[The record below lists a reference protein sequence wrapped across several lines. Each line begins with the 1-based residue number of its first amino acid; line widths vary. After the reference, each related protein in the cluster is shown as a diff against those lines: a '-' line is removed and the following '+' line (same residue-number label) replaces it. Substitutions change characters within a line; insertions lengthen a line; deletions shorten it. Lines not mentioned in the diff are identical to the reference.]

1 MRDTF
6 YRLTAPILD
15 RIPDISHQPK
25 GRQVS
30 IGLAAS
36 LLFHLL
42 LLLLAV
48 LFGMVLPEHG
58 LLHFAK
64 PKPQLEEIE
73 IIVIPPAPAEE
84 TRLIPMEEIVRP
96 TPFIDSRGLAAAE
109 FAPEKPLFESD
120 VDMKAASELPA
131 LGDLPLPSQD
141 GRVDPQFPVFADTQ
155 MSLGKTVAPFSR
167 EVPMPP
173 PPAPAEPETAPP
185 TPPVPEPAVAEQKPP
200 SPLKEVTKPS
210 EDEIA
215 IAAKPA
221 EPIAPPKVMPRMRAT
236 QPVAMLTTPAPQART
251 KPGYQPQLQKT
262 RIEGNIS
269 NRGRNAVDAAGTPL
283 GRYKKAVNDAIG
295 SRWYLYTA
303 QKTTMIAPGSVRV
316 SFSINAKGKAVGVK
330 SEANTSNASFAD
342 LCEQAIREADI
353 VPPPAD
359 IVEPLLDG
367 KLDFTITF
375 TFHTF

>member
-1 MRDTF
+1 MRDAI

-15 RIPDISHQPK
+15 RIPDISHQPQ

-36 LLFHLL
+36 LVFHLL
-42 LLLLAV
+42 LLLVAV
-48 LFGMVLPEHG
+48 IFGMVLPEHG

-73 IIVIPPAPAEE
+73 IVIIPPVPVQEE
-84 TRLIPMEEIVRP
+84 VRLVPLEEIEKP
-96 TPFIDSRGLAAAE
+96 KPFIDSRGLATTE
-109 FAPEKPLFESD
+109 KAPDKPLFESD
-120 VDMKAASELPA
+120 VDMKAASERPA
-131 LGDLPLPSQD
+131 TGDLPLPSQE
-141 GRVDPQFPVFADTQ
+141 GRVAPEFPVFADAQ
-155 MSLGKTVAPFSR
+155 MSLGKTVAPFSQNT
-167 EVPMPP
+167 PP
-173 PPAPAEPETAPP
+173 PPAPAAPPEPETAPP
-185 TPPVPEPAVAEQKPP
+185 SPPAPEQAVAEKTMPP
-200 SPLKEVTKPS
+200 TPLKEVAAPA

-215 IAAKPA
+215 LAAKPA
-221 EPIAPPKVMPRMRAT
+221 APPRVMPRMRAT
-236 QPVAMLTTPAPQART
+236 LPVAMLTTPPPAART

-269 NRGRNAVDAAGTPL
+269 NRGRNSVDAMGTPL

-295 SRWYLYTA
+295 SRWYRYTA
-303 QKTTMIAPGSVRV
+303 QKTTLIAPGSVRV
-316 SFSINAKGKAVGVK
+316 SFSIDSKGRPVGVR
-330 SEANTSNASFAD
+330 SESNTSNASFAD

-353 VPPPAD
+353 AVPPPD
-359 IVEPLLDG
+359 LMEPLLDG